1 MGIEI
6 QQDHFKTVDYG
17 LFKARL
23 QQNLTA
29 LEMVLSR
36 PGFGLGDTTIG
47 TELEMFLVDR
57 EARPV
62 PLGPEIARAAASPMI
77 TPEMGAFDIELST
90 HAVPLAGRPFSA
102 LREEMRATAASIR
115 QRAEARGA
123 RVVPVS
129 ILPTFRRQDFSPATI
144 TNLPRYRA
152 LAAGLCRLRKA
163 PFHIHIDGAEPL
175 ELMSDD
181 PAMEAANTAFQVHLR
196 ANPDAF
202 ARLFNAAMMMTA
214 PVLAASGNS
223 PIFLGHRLWHET
235 RVAVFKQAGDDR
247 PPDADTDWKKP
258 ARIGFGTGWVREGA
272 AELFME
278 SVALHEPILPV
289 CSDEDDLACAR
300 AGGVPQL
307 HELRLHHGTVW
318 KWNRPV
324 YDPAGGGH
332 LRIELRALPSGP
344 TLDDMLANGS
354 FLLGGILALAPSVTE
369 LLPSFP
375 FGLAA
380 RNFYH
385 AAQYGLDAELVW
397 PTGPGAAPKGI
408 RARDLLLSLLP
419 QVEEGLLTA
428 GVDAAEARRFLE
440 VFERRVARGVTG
452 AVWQLRALEAME
464 ARGAPREEA
473 LRMMLERYMAEVDS
487 GKPVHAWTI
496 PGAGAT

>member
-36 PGFGLGDTTIG
+36 PGFGLGDITIG
-47 TELEMFLVDR
+47 AELEMFLVDR

-90 HAVPLAGRPFSA
+90 QAVPLAGRPLSA
-102 LREEMRATAASIR
+102 LREQMRATVEAIRERAA
-115 QRAEARGA
+115 ARGA

-152 LAAGLCRLRKA
+152 LAAGLCRLRRA
-163 PFHIHIDGAEPL
+163 PFHIQIDGAEPL

-196 ANPDAF
+196 ATPDAF
-202 ARLFNAAMMMTA
+202 ARVFNAALMMTA

-223 PIFLGHRLWHET
+223 PTFLGHRLWHET
-235 RVAVFKQAGDDR
+235 RVALFKQAGDDR
-247 PPDADTDWKKP
+247 PPETDADWKTP
-258 ARIGFGTGWVREGA
+258 ARIGFGTGWVRDGA

-289 CSDEDDLACAR
+289 CSDEDVLACAR

-344 TLDDMLANGS
+344 TLDDMLANAS
-354 FLLGGILALAPSVTE
+354 FLLGGILALAPSVGE

-385 AAQYGLDAELVW
+385 AAHYGLDAELVW
-397 PTGPGAAPKGI
+397 PERPGVAPRGI
-408 RARDLLLSLLP
+408 RARDLVLSLLP
-419 QVEEGLLTA
+419 RVEEGLVTA
-428 GVDAAEARRFLE
+428 GVDGAEARRFLQI
-440 VFERRVARGVTG
+440 FAARVEKGVTG
-452 AVWQLRALEAME
+452 AAWQLRALEAIE
-464 ARGAPREEA
+464 PRAASREEA
-473 LRMMLERYMAEVDS
+473 LRRMLERYMAEVDS
-487 GKPVHAWTI
+487 GNPVHAWAI
-496 PGAGAT
+496 PGAGAS